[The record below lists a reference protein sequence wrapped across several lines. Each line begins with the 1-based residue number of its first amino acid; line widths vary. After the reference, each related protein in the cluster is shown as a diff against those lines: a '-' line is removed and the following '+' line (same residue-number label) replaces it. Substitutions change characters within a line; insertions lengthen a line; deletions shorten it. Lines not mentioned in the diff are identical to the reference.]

1 MGRSTRPFKYV
12 QQYQINPT
20 VARGKYVFDK
30 LNGSPLILNMAGAL
44 AALPTAAAAQVDT
57 MITRGGVGWEMYQ
70 TTAQTLGPAYTSGS
84 GLEIALD
91 QVDNESVEYVP
102 GGNNTFNPFART
114 MPTSTSAGDG
124 DCFFRAKFTITDASG
139 LDQFG
144 IGWRKQE
151 AFAVPTSFL
160 TTGDGIYTD
169 FALFGFAGTS
179 ANPNPVRISTDLN
192 NSGSATVT
200 SPGFT
205 WADGLTH
212 ELQIRIIGRRAFFL
226 INGILL
232 GNPIAKDGNGAAIT
246 SQTTTSGPVFSFDTG
261 DQLIPFIFCR
271 QDADLSPVFLVEY
284 EIGNLVDVG
293 LDPNQE

>member
-1 MGRSTRPFKYV
+1 MGRRERPFEYV
-12 QQYQINPT
+12 QGYQINPNII
-20 VARGKYVFDK
+20 RGKYVYEK
-30 LNGSPLILNMAGAL
+30 INGSPLILNMSGAL
-44 AALPTAAAAQVDT
+44 AALPTAAQGQIDT
-57 MITRGGVGWEMYQ
+57 LITRGGVGWDMFQ

-91 QVDNESVEYVP
+91 QVDNEAVEYVP
-102 GGNNTFNPFART
+102 GGNNTFNPYGMTVATDTDF
-114 MPTSTSAGDG
+114 
-124 DCFFRAKFTITDASG
+124 FFRAKFTLADASG

-169 FALFGFAGTS
+169 FALFGFAGTT
-179 ANPNPVRISTDLN
+179 ADPNPVRISTDLN

-212 ELQIRIIGRRAFFL
+212 QLEVRVVGRKALFL
-226 INGILL
+226 INGVLL
-232 GNPIAKDGNGAAIT
+232 GNPVAKDGNGASIT
-246 SQTTTSGPVFSFDTG
+246 SQTTTTGPVFSFDTG
-261 DQLIPFIFCR
+261 DFLVPFIFCR
-271 QDADLSPVFLVEY
+271 QDADVGTVFLVDY
-284 EIGNLVDVG
+284 EIGHLVDVG